1 MSVKSIV
8 IEPFAERKGNNI
20 SVNPENA
27 SDASNLLKVFK
38 IHTQDFTLVFDSDPV
53 LFDIQLIPFLVH
65 GNAVGN
71 VFTRQR
77 FKAPIIVFLKI

>member
-1 MSVKSIV
+1 MSYKGIV
-8 IEPFAERKGNNI
+8 IEPFTERKGNNI

-27 SDASNLLKVFK
+27 SDASDLIKMVE
-38 IHTQDFTLVFDSDPV
+38 IHTQDFTLMLNSDSV
-53 LFDIQLIPFLVH
+53 LFDIQLIPFFVH